1 MFNPE
6 LVRVLCEKLA
16 SETDPQK
23 LHEMNLLLQ
32 EVIKEH
38 LEEARLRL
46 AFLAKKW
53 GITFYPDDYGDSE
66 TKSPST

>member
-16 SETDPQK
+16 SETDPEK

-32 EVIKEH
+32 AVIKEDIA
-38 LEEARLRL
+38 EVRLRL

-53 GITFYPDDYGDSE
+53 GITFDPDDYGDCE
-66 TKSPST
+66 TKLPST